1 MRLVILFCLLGFV
14 SLGSTYCNKSTS
26 DEYTG
31 VYFLKSILGD
41 NFSAG
46 DFSNYSEESIKNV
59 VKDMDNTATKDMDNI
74 ATKDMDNIAT
84 ENTSDCDK
92 MVWLHCGVEVLNCV
106 ETCRN
111 GTLGSCID
119 CLGGTYK
126 DCCGCLKEYVPKIP
140 CQSFIHHN

>member
-46 DFSNYSEESIKNV
+46 DFSNYSDESIKNV
-59 VKDMDNTATKDMDNI
+59 VKDTVTKDIDNTV
-74 ATKDMDNIAT
+74 T
-84 ENTSDCDK
+84 ENSSDCDK
-92 MVWLHCGVEVLNCV
+92 IVWLHCGVEVLNCV

>member
-46 DFSNYSEESIKNV
+46 DFSNYSEDSIKNV
-59 VKDMDNTATKDMDNI
+59 VKDMANTEKKDMANTEKKDMANTAT
-74 ATKDMDNIAT
+74 
-84 ENTSDCDK
+84 DCDK
-92 MVWLHCGVEVLNCV
+92 MVWLHCGVEVLHCV

-140 CQSFIHHN
+140 CQSSIHHN

>member
-46 DFSNYSEESIKNV
+46 DFSNYSDESIKNV
-59 VKDMDNTATKDMDNI
+59 VKDIDNTV
-74 ATKDMDNIAT
+74 T
-84 ENTSDCDK
+84 ENSSDCDK
-92 MVWLHCGVEVLNCV
+92 IVWLHCGVEVLNCV

>member
-1 MRLVILFCLLGFV
+1 MRLVILFCLLGVV

-46 DFSNYSEESIKNV
+46 DFSHYSDESIKNV
-59 VKDMDNTATKDMDNI
+59 VKDMDNTVTKDMDN
-74 ATKDMDNIAT
+74 TET

-92 MVWLHCGVEVLNCV
+92 IVWLHCGVEVLNCV